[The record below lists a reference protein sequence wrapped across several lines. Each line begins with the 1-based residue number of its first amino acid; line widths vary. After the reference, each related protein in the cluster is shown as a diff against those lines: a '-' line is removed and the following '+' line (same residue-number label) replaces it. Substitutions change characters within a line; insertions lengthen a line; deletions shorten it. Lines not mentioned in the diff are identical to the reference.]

1 MRQKKSG
8 KSTDMNLWTNQN
20 KRERKDIFSY
30 ITTIIALLVIL
41 FIGSAILAIILGGLP
56 GFLENMKS
64 REVLFAL
71 KLSVMTATISS
82 IIVMFLALPT
92 AYALTRTSM
101 PLKRSCGLLIELT
114 LSLPFILLGL
124 SLLIMFSS
132 PVGKWLKLHGFR
144 VVFAPLGIVMAH
156 LLVNLPYAIRL
167 VKTAFENADTRLEFI
182 AETLGA
188 SRFQSFMTIL
198 IPGCKSSLV
207 STFILTWSRAMG
219 EFGATLMLVGITRM
233 KTETLPGSIY
243 LNISTGNNEAAL
255 STAVLILIISGTA
268 LFLSQLAGKINPRR
282 GRQAKRK

>member
-8 KSTDMNLWTNQN
+8 RNTDMSWWNNHRSQG
-20 KRERKDIFSY
+20 RQDIFSY
-30 ITTIIALLVIL
+30 ASIVIAVLVIF
-41 FIGSAILAIILGGLP
+41 FIGSAISAIVIGGLP
-56 GFLENMKS
+56 GFWTNIKS

-71 KLSVMTATISS
+71 RLSVATATISS
-82 IIVMFLALPT
+82 VAVMVLALPT

-101 PLKRSCGLLIELT
+101 PLKRTCSLLIELT

-132 PVGKWLKLHGFR
+132 PAGKWLKFHGIR
-144 VVFAPLGIVMAH
+144 VVFSPLGIVMAH
-156 LLVNLPYAIRL
+156 LLVNLPYAVRL
-167 VKTAFENADTRLEFI
+167 IKTAFENADTRLEFI

-188 SRFQSFMTIL
+188 SRFQSFRTIL
-198 IPGCKSSLV
+198 IPGCRSSLI

-243 LNISTGNNEAAL
+243 LNISTGNNEAAM
-255 STAVLILIISGTA
+255 STAVLILLISGTA
-268 LFLSQLAGKINPRR
+268 LFLSQVAAGRNSGK
-282 GRQAKRK
+282 GRQVDR

>member
-1 MRQKKSG
+1 
-8 KSTDMNLWTNQN
+8 MNLCNNQEH
-20 KRERKDIFSY
+20 RQRKDIFSY
-30 ITTIIALLVIL
+30 VTIIIALLVIL
-41 FIGSAILAIILGGLP
+41 FIGSAILSIVLGGLP
-56 GFLENMKS
+56 GFWENIKS

-71 KLSVMTATISS
+71 KLSVTTATFSS
-82 IIVMFLALPT
+82 IIVMLLALPT
-92 AYALTRTSM
+92 GYALTRTSM
-101 PLKRSCGLLIELT
+101 PLKRSSSLLIELT

-132 PVGKWLKLHGFR
+132 PMGKWLKIHGLR

-167 VKTAFENADTRLEFI
+167 VKTAFESADTRLEFI

-188 SRFQSFMTIL
+188 SKFKSFMTIL
-198 IPGCKSSLV
+198 IPGCKASLV

-255 STAVLILIISGTA
+255 ATAVLILIISGTA
-268 LFLSQLAGKINPRR
+268 LFLSQIVGKTHP
-282 GRQAKRK
+282 GRERQVEKK